1 MLTRLTARRLLTE
14 TGEIDYPVITVED
27 GRIVDLQPD
36 DPNGATETFTAAFFD
51 VHVHGACSYDFMT
64 ATLSEIEAVGRFL
77 AGRGVAHY
85 LATTV
90 TGPVEVTLRALERLA
105 DAIERSQKAESAEAI
120 AVPVG
125 VHLEGP
131 FLSHAKRGVHPPQ
144 FLELPS
150 VELFERFQHAARGH
164 VRLLTIAP
172 EIPGALELITHASTR
187 GVRVSLGHS
196 NATAAETLAAIAA
209 GATSATHL
217 GNAMRAF
224 EPREPGI
231 LGTILDREDM
241 YAEAICDGVHL
252 DAAFVRLW
260 LKLKG
265 DQHAILVTDGMS
277 ATGMP
282 DGTYALGDLQVEV
295 NDGVCRAAGKLAGSV
310 LTMDRAVANVRRF
323 TGCSLATAVRLASRN
338 PATMV
343 GMERLTELAPGS
355 PANFNVFDEAGERV
369 GSIFKGR
376 QL

>member
-105 DAIERSQKAESAEAI
+105 DAIERSQKADSAEAI

-323 TGCSLATAVRLASRN
+323 TGCSLAAAVRLASRN